1 MYNMRSSIL
10 SAILILSLTVFVPV
24 LSHVG
29 VEADLE
35 SIRVPGDYPTIQ
47 TAINAASVGSMILV
61 DSGTYHEH
69 VMVNK
74 TVKLVGFDRMTTIID
89 GDENGTAIT
98 VTADDVL
105 INGFTVQNCSQGADN
120 WVYGSIHLVQSRLS
134 TISGNIVTRN
144 VCNGIVLNYSDNNKV
159 LDNIIT
165 LNGGVELISVWGT
178 GISLLDSDW
187 NTISGNIVA
196 GSVVYGI
203 GLEYSYANL
212 IRGNVIEDNGW
223 AGIGLY
229 YSPPNTFHH
238 NSLFRNT
245 APVDSMYSPDNAW
258 DDGAEGNYWD
268 DYVGLDDGSNGRVAG
283 DGVGDTDL
291 PHAYGV
297 DNYPLVQPPKPI
309 PVLWENSAYPVAIA
323 SNSTLS
329 AFRFIQPDK
338 KITFNVRG
346 PSNTTGYFKLDI
358 PKALLSDN
366 PWKVLLNNTDSTSQ
380 TVMTENQTHTSI
392 LCTYNQDSSYDVQI
406 IGTSVIPEFPAQNA
420 LTLILFLTFMLAAI
434 LNKRNT
440 RC

>member
-1 MYNMRSSIL
+1 
-10 SAILILSLTVFVPV
+10 VPV

-35 SIRVPGDYPTIQ
+35 LIRVPGDYPTIQ
-47 TAINAASVGSMILV
+47 TAINAASVGSMIMV

-74 TVKLVGFDRMTTIID
+74 TVKLVGFGSMSTIID
-89 GDENGTAIT
+89 GDKNGTAIT

-105 INGFTVQNCSQGADN
+105 ISGFTVQNCSHGADN

-144 VCNGIVLNYSDNNKV
+144 VCNGIVLNYSDNNEI

-187 NTISGNIVA
+187 NTISGNIIA

-203 GLEYSYANL
+203 ELYGYANL
-212 IRGNVIEDNGW
+212 IQGNVIEGNGW
-223 AGIGLY
+223 AGIGMH

-238 NSLFRNT
+238 NSFFRNGG
-245 APVDSMYSPDNAW
+245 PVDLIDSSDNVW

-291 PHAYGV
+291 PYYYGV

-309 PVLWENSAYPVAIA
+309 PVLWENNAYPVAVY
-323 SNSTLS
+323 SNSTVS
-329 AFRFIQPDK
+329 AFRFVQPDK
-338 KITFNVRG
+338 KIAFNVRG
-346 PSNTTGYFKLDI
+346 PSNATGYFNLKI

-366 PWKVLLNNTDSTSQ
+366 PWKVLLNNTDATSKAVITQ
-380 TVMTENQTHTSI
+380 NQTHTSI
-392 LCTYNQDSSYDVQI
+392 LCTYSHNSSYEVQI
-406 IGTSVIPEFPAQNA
+406 IGTLVIPEFPAQNA
-420 LTLILFLTFMLAAI
+420 LTLILFLTFMLVAI